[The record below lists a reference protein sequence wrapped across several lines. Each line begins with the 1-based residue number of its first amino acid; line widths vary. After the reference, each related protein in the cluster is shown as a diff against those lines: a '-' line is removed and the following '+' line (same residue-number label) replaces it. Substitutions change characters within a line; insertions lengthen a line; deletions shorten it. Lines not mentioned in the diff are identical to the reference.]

1 MKQTTY
7 NLAKEKEAGDFVGR
21 REQNWQFYWQK
32 KAGWLMQ
39 GHFPL
44 GVVGVCQAG
53 DLTSADHI
61 IPDGLA

>member
-1 MKQTTY
+1 
-7 NLAKEKEAGDFVGR
+7 
-21 REQNWQFYWQK
+21 
-32 KAGWLMQ
+32 MQ

-53 DLTSADHI
+53 DLTSVDHM